1 MIPAS
6 ITLTRAV
13 ATSIRPPVLWNGR
26 GAGFRACA
34 APASCGRSPV
44 GPKGPMTK
52 IVHCIRHGQS
62 TFNAHFAATGCDP
75 MHPDAPLT
83 ELGLRQV
90 AERATELRQYRY
102 ELVVTSPLTR
112 AIQTTMGL
120 FCDHPASLPI
130 HVECLHREFLESSCD
145 VGSAPNRLA
154 EAFPH
159 LSFAHLDEI
168 WWHNEGEPDARGFV
182 VEPAEALHGRVRGFW
197 DWLAARPERL
207 IAVVGHGTF
216 FHHLTG
222 RQLQNC
228 EVAVL
233 EL

>member
-1 MIPAS
+1 MP
-6 ITLTRAV
+6 
-13 ATSIRPPVLWNGR
+13 
-26 GAGFRACA
+26 
-34 APASCGRSPV
+34 
-44 GPKGPMTK
+44 K

-62 TFNAHFAATGCDP
+62 TFNAHFALHGVDP

-90 AERATELRQYRY
+90 AERAPELRQYSY

-120 FCDHPASLPI
+120 FGDHPAAPPI

-145 VGSAPNRLA
+145 VGRDPGLLA
-154 EAFPH
+154 RDFPH
-159 LSFAHLDEI
+159 LSFGHLDEV
-168 WWHNEGEPDARGFV
+168 WWHNDGEADERGFA
-182 VEPAEALHGRVRGFW
+182 VEPAETLGQRVRQFREW
-197 DWLAARPERL
+197 PLMRPEQL

-216 FHHLTG
+216 FYHLTG
-222 RQLQNC
+222 RQLNNC
-228 EVAVL
+228 EVATL

>member
-1 MIPAS
+1 MP
-6 ITLTRAV
+6 
-13 ATSIRPPVLWNGR
+13 
-26 GAGFRACA
+26 
-34 APASCGRSPV
+34 
-44 GPKGPMTK
+44 K

-62 TFNAHFAATGCDP
+62 TFNAHWAEHGEDP
-75 MHPDAPLT
+75 GHLDAPLT
-83 ELGLRQV
+83 ELGRRQA
-90 AERATELRQYRY
+90 AERALELRQYPY

-112 AIQTTMGL
+112 AIQTAMAL
-120 FCDHPASLPI
+120 FGDHPAAPPI
-130 HVECLHREFLESSCD
+130 HVEGLHREFLESSCD

-159 LSFAHLDEI
+159 LSFDHLDEV
-168 WWHNEGEPDARGFV
+168 WWHNEGEPDPRGFA
-182 VEPAEALHGRVRGFW
+182 VEPAETLHGRVRQFR
-197 DWLAARPERL
+197 DWLAMRPERL